1 MKAIREYVISVI
13 NFVVM
18 FCVVIAVVVAGLLGL
33 NAYGPLGLIA
43 GVFIGLLG
51 SGMVFG
57 FWFIQV
63 SSNEA
68 LKELVRLTKESQTIV
83 ANRVDNCQPEVYDFN
98 IHE

>member
-33 NAYGPLGLIA
+33 NTYGPLGLIA

-63 SSNEA
+63 SSNES

-83 ANRVDNCQPEVYDFN
+83 VNSVDNRQPEVYDFN